1 MWHVWGR
8 EDKHAGFQWGNLKR
22 PFGRSRGIWEDNTK
36 AGFKEIG

>member
-8 EDKHAGFQWGNLKR
+8 EDKHTDFQWGNLKR

-36 AGFKEIG
+36 VGFIEIG